1 MTIKYKT
8 IKEIKKMI
16 SQKEISNKEIVQEV
30 YKLINENSHLNAFVT
45 LNEENSIK
53 QADNLDNN
61 PSEMALA
68 GIPIA
73 QKDLFCTKGLR
84 TTCGSKI
91 LDNFIP
97 PYSATVIENLENA
110 GCISVGKTNMDEFAM
125 GSSNETS
132 YFGNVHN
139 PWGDKLVPG
148 GSSGGSASAVAAGI
162 VPAAS
167 GTDTG
172 GSIRQPASLCGI
184 TGLKPT
190 YGRVSRWGMIAF
202 ASSLDQAGP
211 MARTVED
218 CALLLN
224 EMCSHDIKDTT
235 SLDEDIP
242 NFENRAGAV
251 TLDITMAEL
260 NTYSQNCSPTDPP
273 ILMSWPGALPRQLDE
288 YIDLNNETNT
298 ELLADQIWDGERNL
312 DPNWEAILKKNFLN
326 SGGYQ
331 YFKMIVD
338 EVSTRFNLANT
349 VDDFEIITD
358 KENYYSLEV
367 LNIINNIRDDFNTYQ
382 ANLDTTT
389 FMPRQANDCANVE
402 YYIDDLKWG
411 LPVYLGLDGTEVTE
425 EYKYDTGEFLETKGF
440 YLPTYYYYNK
450 TDSRY
455 QPFKRPSSG
464 GFSHSSIFLLV
475 SKFQLDVKGE
485 PYFFMDLDRLNC
497 IDEVAPY
504 KENEFSEMN
513 NMSTGNPNSAFAK
526 LPLSIQDEVAYSG
539 SQITSKSYDPPLNR
553 LSRLAIRLRFHNG
566 RPVKFGI
573 QPFSFVLEIKC
584 SKQSLKLK

>member
-1 MTIKYKT
+1 MTIKFKT

-30 YKLINENSHLNAFVT
+30 YKLIDENIHLNAFVT
-45 LNEENSIK
+45 LNEDNSLK
-53 QADNLDNN
+53 KAEDLDNN
-61 PSEMALA
+61 PSDSPLA

-242 NFENRAGAV
+242 NFENNLNQSLKGKKIGV
-251 TLDITMAEL
+251 VKDLDLSSLDNDVVSVYEDSLKEFVSLGAEL
-260 NTYSQNCSPTDPP
+260 EDIS
-273 ILMSWPGALPRQLDE
+273 LP
-288 YIDLNNETNT
+288 
-298 ELLADQIWDGERNL
+298 NL
-312 DPNWEAILKKNFLN
+312 
-326 SGGYQ
+326 
-331 YFKMIVD
+331 
-338 EVSTRFNLANT
+338 
-349 VDDFEIITD
+349 
-358 KENYYSLEV
+358 SLSV
-367 LNIINNIRDDFNTYQ
+367 
-382 ANLDTTT
+382 
-389 FMPRQANDCANVE
+389 
-402 YYIDDLKWG
+402 
-411 LPVYLGLDGTEVTE
+411 
-425 EYKYDTGEFLETKGF
+425 
-440 YLPTYYYYNK
+440 PTYY
-450 TDSRY
+450 
-455 QPFKRPSSG
+455 
-464 GFSHSSIFLLV
+464 V
-475 SKFQLDVKGE
+475 
-485 PYFFMDLDRLNC
+485 
-497 IDEVAPY
+497 VAPA
-504 KENEFSEMN
+504 ECSSN
-513 NMSTGNPNSAFAK
+513 
-526 LPLSIQDEVAYSG
+526 
-539 SQITSKSYDPPLNR
+539 
-553 LSRLAIRLRFHNG
+553 LSRFDG
-566 RPVKFGI
+566 VKFGRRSENPKDLEELYI
-573 QPFSFVLEIKC
+573 QTRSEGFGDEVKRRILIGSYVLSAGYYDAYYKKAQQVRRLIKKDFDEAFSNVDVIMTPTTRGPAFEMGSKGSDPIQMYLEDLFTI
-584 SKQSLKLK
+584 SANLAGLPAMSLPNGNIDKKPIGLQIIGNFLDESTILNFGHMYQTKTNWHMHTPDGVKE

>member
-1 MTIKYKT
+1 MTIKFKT

-30 YKLINENSHLNAFVT
+30 YKLIDENIDLNAFVT
-45 LNEENSIK
+45 LNEDNSLK
-53 QADNLDNN
+53 KAEGLDNN
-61 PSEMALA
+61 PSDSPLA

-242 NFENRAGAV
+242 NFENNLNQSLKGKKIGV
-251 TLDITMAEL
+251 VKDLDLSSLDNDVISVYEDSLKEFVSLGAEL
-260 NTYSQNCSPTDPP
+260 EDIS
-273 ILMSWPGALPRQLDE
+273 LP
-288 YIDLNNETNT
+288 
-298 ELLADQIWDGERNL
+298 NL
-312 DPNWEAILKKNFLN
+312 
-326 SGGYQ
+326 
-331 YFKMIVD
+331 
-338 EVSTRFNLANT
+338 
-349 VDDFEIITD
+349 
-358 KENYYSLEV
+358 SLSV
-367 LNIINNIRDDFNTYQ
+367 
-382 ANLDTTT
+382 
-389 FMPRQANDCANVE
+389 
-402 YYIDDLKWG
+402 
-411 LPVYLGLDGTEVTE
+411 
-425 EYKYDTGEFLETKGF
+425 
-440 YLPTYYYYNK
+440 PTYY
-450 TDSRY
+450 
-455 QPFKRPSSG
+455 
-464 GFSHSSIFLLV
+464 V
-475 SKFQLDVKGE
+475 
-485 PYFFMDLDRLNC
+485 
-497 IDEVAPY
+497 VAPA
-504 KENEFSEMN
+504 ECSSN
-513 NMSTGNPNSAFAK
+513 
-526 LPLSIQDEVAYSG
+526 
-539 SQITSKSYDPPLNR
+539 
-553 LSRLAIRLRFHNG
+553 LSRFDG
-566 RPVKFGI
+566 VKFGRRSENPKDLEELYI
-573 QPFSFVLEIKC
+573 QTRSEGFGDEVKRRILIGSYVLSAGYYDAYYKKAQQVRRLIKKDFDEAFSNVDVIMTPTTRGPAFEMGSKGSDPIQMYLEDLFTI
-584 SKQSLKLK
+584 SANLAGLPAMSLPNGNIDKKPIGLQIIGNFLDESTILNFGHMYQTKTNWHMHTPDGVKE

>member
-1 MTIKYKT
+1 MTIKFKT

-30 YKLINENSHLNAFVT
+30 YELIDENIHLNAFVT
-45 LNEENSIK
+45 LNENNALKKAE
-53 QADNLDNN
+53 DLDNN
-61 PSEMALA
+61 PSDSPLA

-73 QKDLFCTKGLR
+73 QKDLFCTKNLR

-242 NFENRAGAV
+242 NFENNLNQSLKGKRIGV
-251 TLDITMAEL
+251 VKDLDLSSLDNDVVGVYEDSLKEFVSLGAEL
-260 NTYSQNCSPTDPP
+260 EDIS
-273 ILMSWPGALPRQLDE
+273 LP
-288 YIDLNNETNT
+288 
-298 ELLADQIWDGERNL
+298 NL
-312 DPNWEAILKKNFLN
+312 
-326 SGGYQ
+326 
-331 YFKMIVD
+331 
-338 EVSTRFNLANT
+338 
-349 VDDFEIITD
+349 
-358 KENYYSLEV
+358 SLSV
-367 LNIINNIRDDFNTYQ
+367 
-382 ANLDTTT
+382 
-389 FMPRQANDCANVE
+389 
-402 YYIDDLKWG
+402 
-411 LPVYLGLDGTEVTE
+411 
-425 EYKYDTGEFLETKGF
+425 
-440 YLPTYYYYNK
+440 PTYY
-450 TDSRY
+450 
-455 QPFKRPSSG
+455 
-464 GFSHSSIFLLV
+464 V
-475 SKFQLDVKGE
+475 
-485 PYFFMDLDRLNC
+485 
-497 IDEVAPY
+497 VAPA
-504 KENEFSEMN
+504 ECSSN
-513 NMSTGNPNSAFAK
+513 
-526 LPLSIQDEVAYSG
+526 
-539 SQITSKSYDPPLNR
+539 
-553 LSRLAIRLRFHNG
+553 LSRFDG
-566 RPVKFGI
+566 VKFGRRSENPKDLEELYI
-573 QPFSFVLEIKC
+573 QTRSEGFGDEVKRRILIGSYVLSAGYYDAYYKKAQQVRRLIKKDFDEAFSNVDVIMTPTTRGPAFEMGSKGSDPIQMYLEDLFTI
-584 SKQSLKLK
+584 SANLAGLPAMSLPNGNIDKKPIGLQIIGNFLDESTILNFGHMYQTKTNWHMHTPDGVKE